1 MRRMLWIMLCSF
13 LIIPEVGVCKP
24 IDVAELRSFVDG
36 VVTDAMERDVIAGV
50 SVAMVDR
57 SGVLFTK
64 GYGVASLTPAR
75 VIDGDTLIR
84 VGSISKTIVWIALMQ
99 LAEQGKLNLDEPIN
113 QHLPPQL
120 RIPDEG
126 FTEPIRIKHLM
137 THSAG
142 FEQTILGHM
151 EVEDVKRE
159 LPLETYLARYRPHRV
174 LPPGQ
179 LAVYSN
185 YSAALAGVIVAHT
198 SGMSWEDY
206 AETKVLR
213 PLGMSTATFREAMSA
228 DIARQRGLPQPAS
241 AAAVAVMSKGFRWK
255 EGHLEEA
262 PPEII
267 THYAPA
273 GALFAS
279 ANGIASYMSKLL
291 NPEGLVRA
299 GVLNAQSAHTLL
311 KPSFANAQGFGTIYH
326 GYFQF
331 PFPGSSLAFG
341 HDGSTRYQ
349 HAVML
354 IVPDVGIGLFIAVNT
369 PSGLPLVERFPTLI
383 GLHLMGQNAPVKA
396 VADAGTR
403 TGPDA
408 VAGAAST
415 SSDAATLAGTYRPM
429 RRAYFRSERALLN
442 LLAPSVEA
450 TANGDLLVSG
460 LSNDVSRFRR
470 VGYNVYQELTG
481 LGRIAFKRSGQR
493 LMLLD
498 PTGSNPLERISF
510 WEGPAWFLLIFALTH
525 LTAVWGSI
533 GFVRRGPAALA
544 SRISGGWG
552 ILSLTWLL
560 ALVLAWLAIAPW
572 LADTES
578 LIMQYPGTLFPLACW
593 LFLICAIG
601 TCALIVAL
609 LVARPRG
616 WSVFRWIGV
625 CAGVVTFACCSVTFW
640 YWGLLG
646 FRGW

>member
-1 MRRMLWIMLCSF
+1 MA
-13 LIIPEVGVCKP
+13 KP
-24 IDVAELRSFVDG
+24 IDVDELRSFVDG

-50 SVAMVDR
+50 SVAIVDR
-57 SGVLFTK
+57 SGVLFSK
-64 GYGVASLTPAR
+64 GYGVASLSPAR
-75 VIDGDTLIR
+75 AMDSDTLSR

-99 LAEQGKLNLDEPIN
+99 LAEQGKLSLDDPVN
-113 QHLPPQL
+113 QHLPPPLQ
-120 RIPDEG
+120 IPDEG
-126 FTEPIRIKHLM
+126 FTEPIRIRHLM

-151 EVEDVKRE
+151 EVEDVNRE

-213 PLGMSTATFREAMSA
+213 PLGMPTATFREAIPA

-241 AAAVAVMSKGFRWK
+241 PVAAAVMSKGFHWQ

-262 PPEII
+262 VPEII

-291 NPEGLVRA
+291 DPEGLVRA

-311 KPSFANAQGFGTIYH
+311 EPSFSNAKGFGAIYH

-331 PFPGSSLAFG
+331 PFPGSNLAFG

-369 PSGLPLVERFPTLI
+369 PSGLPLVERFPNLL
-383 GLHLMGQNAPVKA
+383 GLHLLGQNAPAMA
-396 VADAGTR
+396 VPDAGTH
-403 TGPDA
+403 A
-408 VAGAAST
+408 NSEAA
-415 SSDAATLAGTYRPM
+415 ALAGTYRPI
-429 RRAYFRSERALLN
+429 RRAFFRTERALLN

-450 TANGDLLVSG
+450 AANGDLLVSG
-460 LSNDVSRFRR
+460 LSNDVMRYRPI
-470 VGYNVYQELTG
+470 GHHVYQELTG
-481 LGRIAFKRSGQR
+481 LGRIAFQQSGHR

-510 WEGPAWFLLIFALTH
+510 WEGPTWFLLIFALTH
-525 LTAVWGSI
+525 LAAVWGSI
-533 GFVRRGPAALA
+533 RFVRQGRAAFA
-544 SRISGGWG
+544 SRITGGWG
-552 ILSLTWLL
+552 ILSLAWLV
-560 ALVLAWLAIAPW
+560 ALVLTWVAIAPW
-572 LADTES
+572 LSDTEV
-578 LIMQYPGTLFPLACW
+578 LIMQYPGKLFPLACW

-601 TCALIVAL
+601 TLILIVAL
-609 LVARPRG
+609 AVVRPRG
-616 WSVFRWIGV
+616 WAALRWIGV
-625 CAGVVTFACCSVTFW
+625 CAGLLTFGCCTVTFH

-646 FRGW
+646 FWGW

>member
-1 MRRMLWIMLCSF
+1 
-13 LIIPEVGVCKP
+13 
-24 IDVAELRSFVDG
+24 
-36 VVTDAMERDVIAGV
+36 
-50 SVAMVDR
+50 
-57 SGVLFTK
+57 
-64 GYGVASLTPAR
+64 
-75 VIDGDTLIR
+75 
-84 VGSISKTIVWIALMQ
+84 MQ
-99 LAEQGKLNLDEPIN
+99 LAEQGKLNLNDPIN
-113 QHLPPQL
+113 PHLPPQL
-120 RIPDEG
+120 QIPDEG

-151 EVEDVKRE
+151 EVEDVTRE

-174 LPPGQ
+174 LPPGK

-206 AETKVLR
+206 AEAKVLR
-213 PLGMSTATFREAMSA
+213 PLGMSTATFREAMPA
-228 DIARQRGLPQPAS
+228 QIARQRGLPQPAS
-241 AAAVAVMSKGFRWK
+241 PAAAAVMSKGFRWQ

-262 PPEII
+262 APEII

-291 NPEGLVRA
+291 DPEGLVRA

-311 KPSFANAQGFGTIYH
+311 EPSFSNAKGFGTIYH

-369 PSGLPLVERFPTLI
+369 PSGLRLVERFPDLV
-383 GLHLMGQNAPVKA
+383 GLHLLGQNAPVTA
-396 VADAGTR
+396 VAEADSR
-403 TGPDA
+403 SSPEP
-408 VAGAAST
+408 AA
-415 SSDAATLAGTYRPM
+415 LAGTYRPI
-429 RRAYFRSERALLN
+429 RRAYFRTERALLN
-442 LLAPSVEA
+442 LLAPSVETA
-450 TANGDLLVSG
+450 ANGDLLVSG
-460 LSNDVSRFRR
+460 LSNDVMRYRPL
-470 VGYNVYQELTG
+470 GPNVYQELTG
-481 LGRIAFKRSGQR
+481 LGRIAFQQSGRR

-525 LTAVWGSI
+525 LVAVWGSI
-533 GFVRRGPAALA
+533 RFVRRGPAALA
-544 SRISGGWG
+544 SRISAGWG
-552 ILSLTWLL
+552 ILSLTWLV
-560 ALVLAWLAIAPW
+560 ALVLTWIAIAPW
-572 LADTES
+572 LSNTET
-578 LIMQYPGTLFPLACW
+578 LILQYPGTLLPLACW
-593 LFLICAIG
+593 LFLSSAIG
-601 TCALIVAL
+601 TLMLIGAIIV
-609 LVARPRG
+609 VRPRG
-616 WSVFRWIGV
+616 WPAFRWIEV
-625 CAGVVTFACCSVTFW
+625 CAGLVTFAGCAVTFY

-646 FRGW
+646 FWGW